1 MSDRRVTVV
10 VTTRNR
16 RGLLERALA
25 SVAAQV
31 GVDVEL
37 VVVDEASTDDTA
49 SYLDSQEAP
58 SVRVLRNDVPVGVA
72 RARNQGL
79 EAASAPWVAFL
90 DDDDLWAPER
100 LSAQL
105 DALEGAPA
113 AGWAVSGAV
122 VVDDALRVVGAQRP
136 PREGVIPAGVLAYN
150 CIPGGASGVLARTD
164 LVLDAGGFDPVFR
177 ILADWDLWTRLALT
191 SSLATVWRP
200 HVAYV
205 FHGANMTA
213 QPRGFDIELER
224 IRAKHAAARA
234 EAGVELDVDAW
245 ARWFA
250 EVARRGGSR
259 LVPAATY
266 ARLAARRRRP
276 VLALKGLSMAVRPGW
291 VARLNAYRQRT
302 MDPGWLEEAERWLE
316 ASRAHPPPA
325 ADRPTDEPAAPT

>member
-1 MSDRRVTVV
+1 
-10 VTTRNR
+10 
-16 RGLLERALA
+16 
-25 SVAAQV
+25 
-31 GVDVEL
+31 
-37 VVVDEASTDDTA
+37 
-49 SYLDSQEAP
+49 
-58 SVRVLRNDVPVGVA
+58 
-72 RARNQGL
+72 
-79 EAASAPWVAFL
+79 
-90 DDDDLWAPER
+90 
-100 LSAQL
+100 
-105 DALEGAPA
+105 
-113 AGWAVSGAV
+113 
-122 VVDDALRVVGAQRP
+122 
-136 PREGVIPAGVLAYN
+136 VLAYN

-316 ASRAHPPPA
+316 ASRAHPPPG